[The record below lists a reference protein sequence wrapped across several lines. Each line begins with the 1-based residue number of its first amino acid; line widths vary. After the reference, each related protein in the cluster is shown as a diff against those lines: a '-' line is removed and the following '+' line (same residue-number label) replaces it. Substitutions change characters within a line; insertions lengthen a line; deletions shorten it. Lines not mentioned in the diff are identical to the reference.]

1 MQPER
6 YSCRFVRFVGEKI
19 SAQAEIFVQI
29 YELRGQ
35 NPSSQPERYSC
46 RFVRFVGEK
55 ISAQAEVFVQIYELR
70 GQNLSSQSEIFV
82 QIREIRGRKKLKNI
96 RANSWS
102 KKRKYVIRNN

>member
-1 MQPER
+1 M
-6 YSCRFVRFVGEKI
+6 RFVGEKL

-35 NPSSQPERYSC
+35 NLSSQP
-46 RFVRFVGEK
+46 K
-55 ISAQAEVFVQIYELR
+55 K
-70 GQNLSSQSEIFV
+70 IFV

-96 RANSWS
+96 RTNSWS